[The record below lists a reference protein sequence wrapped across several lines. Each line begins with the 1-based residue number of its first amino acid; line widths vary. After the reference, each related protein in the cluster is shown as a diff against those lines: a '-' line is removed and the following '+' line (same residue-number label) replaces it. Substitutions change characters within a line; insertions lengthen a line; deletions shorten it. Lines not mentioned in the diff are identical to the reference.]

1 MLGLDL
7 RELLSGV
14 GVGLRLLDRR
24 RAPPRRDR
32 LKLWSASWPA
42 LVLEAKSGAVQES
55 TFWHLTL
62 VEAPTTPSSSEESA
76 IADNRVG
83 VRTAQTVFSGPH

>member
-1 MLGLDL
+1 VLPGGLALLMLGLDL
-7 RELLSGV
+7 RELTVFAGGTVLSRV

-42 LVLEAKSGAVQES
+42 LVPEAKCGAVQES
-55 TFWHLTL
+55 MF
-62 VEAPTTPSSSEESA
+62 
-76 IADNRVG
+76 
-83 VRTAQTVFSGPH
+83 